1 MLTTAYYFLQ
11 VILCSGLMI
20 GYYWL
25 VLRNKR
31 FHQYNRFYL
40 LAITLLSWIV
50 PLIKIQLNHTPIAE
64 DAQVMQFLYVVAD
77 SNSQID
83 QNLSKGGF
91 EWNSG
96 VFFIGLYALV
106 SAVLLFF
113 MIRVFVRLY
122 RLLKTHSCKNV
133 GDVYLILTRA
143 DGTPFSF
150 FRYIFWNEEIDLR
163 TETGKQILQHELTH
177 VQQKHSIDKLFMQVV
192 LVAGWF
198 NPFFWLIRREMEMIH
213 EFIADKKAIE
223 NGDTASLAQML
234 LTAAYPQQRF
244 AMTNPFFFSP
254 IRRRLKMLANNRDPR
269 FTYIRRLVVLPLLA
283 MVTILFAFRSKS
295 QDETLSVASVMENVI
310 NTVKDGFVPQKPEE
324 SANAQPLLLT
334 EESKILIQDTVIY
347 RKKKDKVDEKKV
359 TSAMQLLKQDFKDV
373 AITVDGI
380 VKTFEELSTLDPN
393 DIESISVMKP
403 GFVLPDKTVRNTK
416 SIAIITKKGLVK
428 QNSITTMP
436 LTLTEVAVESVKP
449 QDEVVVTGYSRRVL
463 DSTYMIQGKL
473 LSEQPVVYIDG
484 EKTDW
489 TTIKPADI
497 AYVRVYKGQQAI
509 EKYGEEGKNGAIEVI
524 TVRKFNQPQ
533 SNITSGTLLPITTLG
548 RLSNL
553 TVTGSITGGTFSGTL
568 RNGQAV
574 SNMTMGGVIMANNIT
589 ATGGVLMPV
598 TGYPAGNVVLPSF
611 PGGTQAWMKY
621 LDDHLDK
628 DVVKR
633 YGAPPGRYTVY
644 VYFMVDPQGKISN
657 IHAENDPGFGTV
669 KAALRVIQQ
678 VPNWKPAELNGK
690 TIHMGYRQ
698 AINFFVLPES
708 AGSPTSGI
716 GPVVTVVGKKL

>member
-11 VILCSGLMI
+11 VILCSGVMI

-40 LAITLLSWIV
+40 LVITLLSWTV
-50 PLIKIQLNHTPIAE
+50 PLIKIQLNHSPVAE

-77 SNSQID
+77 NNSQID
-83 QNLSKGGF
+83 QNISKGGF

-96 VFFIGLYALV
+96 LLFIGLYALV

-122 RLLKTHSCKNV
+122 GLLKTHSCKNV

-143 DGTPFSF
+143 SGTPFSF

-177 VQQKHSIDKLFMQVV
+177 VQQKHSIDKIFMQVV

-198 NPFFWLIRREMEMIH
+198 NPFFWLIRKEMEMIH

-254 IRRRLKMLANNRDPR
+254 IRRRLKMLTNNRDPR

-283 MVTILFAFRSKS
+283 MVTILFAFRSKN
-295 QDETLSVASVMENVI
+295 QDEALSLTSVMENVI
-310 NTVKDGFVPQKPEE
+310 STVKDGLAPDTPEE
-324 SANAQPLLLT
+324 PATTTSMLLT
-334 EESKILIQDTVIY
+334 ASEVQIPDTIIY
-347 RKKKDKVDEKKV
+347 RKKKDTADEKKMS
-359 TSAMQLLKQDFKDV
+359 SAVQLLKQQYKDLV
-373 AITVDGI
+373 ITVDG
-380 VKTFEELSTLDPN
+380 VPRDFEYLDLLDPAS
-393 DIESISVMKP
+393 IESISVMKP
-403 GFVLPDKTVRNTK
+403 GIVLPGNTTSTVK
-416 SIAIITKKGLVK
+416 SIAIITKKGKAV
-428 QNSITTMP
+428 QNSISTVP
-436 LTLTEVAVESVKP
+436 LTLSEVQVESFKP

-463 DSTYMIQGKL
+463 DSSYMVQGKL

-484 EKTDW
+484 VKAEW
-489 TTIKPADI
+489 TAINPAEV
-497 AYVRVYKGQQAI
+497 AYMRVYKGQQAI
-509 EKYGEEGKNGAIEVI
+509 EKYGDEGRFGAIEAI
-524 TVRKFNQPQ
+524 TVRKFSQSQP
-533 SNITSGTLLPITTLG
+533 NISSSTLLPITTLG
-548 RLSNL
+548 KL
-553 TVTGSITGGTFSGTL
+553 TALTISGTVSGGTFSGT
-568 RNGQAV
+568 NSKGGIMASTV
-574 SNMTMGGVIMANNIT
+574 SPLGTIVANNIT
-589 ATGGVLMPV
+589 ASGSLHLVSGSNT
-598 TGYPAGNVVLPSF
+598 AGNVVLPSF
-611 PGGTQAWMKY
+611 PGGNQAWIKH

-633 YGAPPGRYTVY
+633 YGAPAGRYTVY

-657 IHAENDPGFGTV
+657 IRAENDPGFGTV

-698 AINFFVLPES
+698 AISFVVPPDPS
-708 AGSPTSGI
+708 ANHTFNAR
-716 GPVVTVVGKKL
+716 PVITVVGKKL